1 MSNILTIFVDNDTQL
16 SIFKD
21 SEDIWGLK
29 WLKKTFLSKPFGFWR
44 NGNFLNSSKRR
55 FVPR

>member
-29 WLKKTFLSKPFGFWR
+29 WLKKHFFQNLSVFGEMETF
-44 NGNFLNSSKRR
+44 
-55 FVPR
+55 